1 MALITRRK
9 FRNFVRKEVAMKLY
23 FSPDACS
30 LSPHI
35 VLRELGLPFTLVKV
49 DNKAKKTADGSDF
62 LAINPKGYV
71 PVLELENGQRLTEGP
86 AIVQYLA
93 DQKAA
98 ARLAPANG
106 TFERYR
112 LQEWLNFIT
121 SEIHKSF
128 SALFNDAMPD
138 AAKQI
143 SKDKIAQRFGQ
154 IDKTLSKQDY
164 LLGADLSVADIYLF
178 VVTRWSKH
186 FDIDLDRWPALAK
199 FMQRIEQRASV
210 KAALNVESEARKA
223 A

>member
-1 MALITRRK
+1 
-9 FRNFVRKEVAMKLY
+9 MKLY
-23 FSPDACS
+23 FSPEACS

-49 DNKAKKTADGSDF
+49 DTKSKKTADGADF

-71 PVLELENGQRLTEGP
+71 PVLELDNGQRLTEGP

-93 DQKAA
+93 DRKADA
-98 ARLAPANG
+98 GLVPANG

-128 SALFNDAMPD
+128 SPLFNDAMPD
-138 AAKQI
+138 AAKAI
-143 SKDKIAQRFGQ
+143 FKDKIAQRFGQ
-154 IDKTLSKQDY
+154 IEKTLAKQDY
-164 LLGADLSVADIYLF
+164 LLGANLSVADVYLF
-178 VVTRWSKH
+178 VVARWSRY
-186 FDIDLDRWPALAK
+186 FDIDLGRWPALAK
-199 FMQRIEQRASV
+199 FMGRIEQRASV
-210 KAALNVESEARKA
+210 KAALNAESQAKKA